1 MRCIKYVITCIAL
14 VQSAQCLPCLAQDA
28 INKIIDSGDD
38 SSRFVFVFIAEGYTR
53 EEMQKFDDDCQSIV
67 NYFFSSVPWND
78 YRSFINVYS
87 IFIPSQQ
94 SGADIPSEG
103 IYVDTVFD
111 ATFDSYGISSLL
123 TVNDAKAFN
132 AAAQI
137 PAFDAVFIMVND
149 NHYGGS
155 GGATAV
161 LSTHSAAG
169 EIALHEAGHLIARLA
184 DEYETPYSIYSAVT
198 GLPNITDETA
208 RENIPWRDWIDPDIP
223 LPTPESITDRIG
235 LFEGAE
241 YSSTGMYRPKHNC
254 RMRNLGVQY
263 CEICTEAIVRSIYH
277 LVAPID
283 TFSPEESEITLK
295 DTAITLWIQP
305 VNIRNTVLEIAWE
318 LDGRIIDNRSQTSYK
333 LEPYMVP
340 SGTHTVRVRVK
351 DATDKVRTDT
361 EGLLISEH
369 TWMVNKIGCS
379 GNVSG
384 TVVDAENN
392 VIIKDVT
399 ATLLPSSETVYTDS
413 HGEFQFNNIPCG
425 SYTAIINKAGYEETN
440 INVSITGE
448 AETVLHIALNNK
460 ISRYSITGSIV
471 GWGQKSVTVKLYGK
485 VSSKIQT
492 SADGNFTFPSL
503 PPGNYII
510 IPEAPRCRF
519 FPACVAVTVQETPLQ
534 GITFL
539 SCRNPLSAD

>member
-1 MRCIKYVITCIAL
+1 
-14 VQSAQCLPCLAQDA
+14 
-28 INKIIDSGDD
+28 
-38 SSRFVFVFIAEGYTR
+38 
-53 EEMQKFDDDCQSIV
+53 
-67 NYFFSSVPWND
+67 
-78 YRSFINVYS
+78 
-87 IFIPSQQ
+87 
-94 SGADIPSEG
+94 
-103 IYVDTVFD
+103 
-111 ATFDSYGISSLL
+111 
-123 TVNDAKAFN
+123 
-132 AAAQI
+132 
-137 PAFDAVFIMVND
+137 
-149 NHYGGS
+149 
-155 GGATAV
+155 
-161 LSTHSAAG
+161 
-169 EIALHEAGHLIARLA
+169 
-184 DEYETPYSIYSAVT
+184 
-198 GLPNITDETA
+198 
-208 RENIPWRDWIDPDIP
+208 
-223 LPTPESITDRIG
+223 
-235 LFEGAE
+235 
-241 YSSTGMYRPKHNC
+241 
-254 RMRNLGVQY
+254 
-263 CEICTEAIVRSIYH
+263 
-277 LVAPID
+277 
-283 TFSPEESEITLK
+283 
-295 DTAITLWIQP
+295 
-305 VNIRNTVLEIAWE
+305 
-318 LDGRIIDNRSQTSYK
+318 
-333 LEPYMVP
+333 
-340 SGTHTVRVRVK
+340 
-351 DATDKVRTDT
+351 
-361 EGLLISEH
+361 
-369 TWMVNKIGCS
+369 MVNKIGCS